1 MPLDTASRFAASIS
15 STRRSNACISL
26 RRFRGSTSTNAR
38 QTRARSRRAR
48 RAART
53 PRSGSCPTRP
63 APRGNVQGARIALH
77 AVPRLRDAR
86 LGMLMH
92 HKVRDVRI
100 RPRRLAPREAVD
112 LALQI
117 GASLHGF
124 FVGRFGI
131 PFGLPRGRNA
141 GLYLCIGVSA
151 KLKCRVKRY
160 V

>member
-38 QTRARSRRAR
+38 QTRAR

-112 LALQI
+112 LTLQV

-131 PFGLPRGRNA
+131 PYGLTRGRNA

-151 KLKCRVKRY
+151 KLECRVKRY